1 MFAGS
6 EKVATFA
13 SAFETKRPVLS
24 KTAAARPAS
33 DTANEMPPISIECKV
48 LEKKLQKVL
57 EFQKSSLP
65 LQPRLRKTKMVLRSV
80 ASLRQTD
87 SRRTMPKVG
96 STQGS

>member
-24 KTAAARPAS
+24 KTAAARSAS

-48 LEKKLQKVL
+48 LEKKSCKKFWSFKNLL
-57 EFQKSSLP
+57 YLC
-65 LQPRLRKTKMVLRSV
+65 
-80 ASLRQTD
+80 
-87 SRRTMPKVG
+87 SRV
-96 STQGS
+96 